1 MTRRITRTF
10 YRNEATE
17 LARALLGH
25 LLVRKLESGQ
35 VLSGRI
41 VETEAYLGITDRASH
56 SFGGRR
62 TKRNNSMWLDGGHV
76 YVYFIYGMHWCF
88 NIVSAQKNEPSACL
102 IRAIEPVTGLNEI
115 YRRRGNK
122 KETDLCSGPAKLTK
136 ALAIDGSLD
145 GEDLMSSDKIFL
157 RLDQP
162 LSQKEIGTG
171 PRIGVEYAKEWAAKP
186 LRFFALNSAH
196 LSQRRKEIIKSK
208 H

>member
-17 LARALLGH
+17 LAKALLGH

-62 TKRNNSMWLDGGHV
+62 TKRNNSMWLDGGHA

-88 NIVSAQKNEPSACL
+88 NIVSAHKNEPSACL
-102 IRAIEPVTGLNEI
+102 IRAIEPITGLNEI
-115 YRRRGNK
+115 YRHRGNK
-122 KETDLCSGPAKLTK
+122 QETDLCSGPAKLTQ

-145 GEDLMSSDKIFL
+145 GEDLISSD
-157 RLDQP
+157 
-162 LSQKEIGTG
+162 
-171 PRIGVEYAKEWAAKP
+171 
-186 LRFFALNSAH
+186 
-196 LSQRRKEIIKSK
+196 
-208 H
+208 